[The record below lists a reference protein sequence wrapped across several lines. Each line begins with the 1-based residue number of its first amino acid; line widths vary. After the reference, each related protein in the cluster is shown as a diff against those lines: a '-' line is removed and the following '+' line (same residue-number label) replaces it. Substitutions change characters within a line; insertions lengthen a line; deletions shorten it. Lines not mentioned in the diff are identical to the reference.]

1 MPPAQL
7 VLLLTAACP
16 IERWTGSIG
25 SCVGETAVV
34 WRIPKYTHTHK
45 QWLILF
51 SFFRVFGQLGDVHQI
66 VKMYPLPYFTF
77 LINKN
82 VLVFGGWSKDTW
94 ICILV
99 LSLCHKWPSAVNYIN
114 LTEARFRS
122 FSALTNTT
130 DLDPVK
136 QKKADVMGL
145 RKSSRGVKPH
155 PFLQQPLHF
164 PPVSVQNPSTYP
176 AFKLS

>member
-1 MPPAQL
+1 MC
-7 VLLLTAACP
+7 LLLTAQHKL
-16 IERWTGSIG
+16 ERGGLLCWGNCCGVTY
-25 SCVGETAVV
+25 T
-34 WRIPKYTHTHK
+34 KYTCTHK
-45 QWLILF
+45 RWVVSF
-51 SFFRVFGQLGDVHQI
+51 YFFRVFGQLGMSICQMTQILQI
-66 VKMYPLPYFTF
+66 VKMYPLPYFPF
-77 LINKN
+77 LMSKN
-82 VLVFGGWSKDTW
+82 VLVFSGWSKDTCL
-94 ICILV
+94 CILV

-136 QKKADVMGL
+136 QKKADVIGL
-145 RKSSRGVKPH
+145 RKSSRGVEPH